1 MTWER
6 FFLLAIISTPIMATS
21 WLLWV
26 ILPSGVAYVLGHVVC
41 AVVVWHGKRMY
52 DDAVKDIAIRNGS
65 WLI

>member
-6 FFLLAIISTPIMATS
+6 FCLLAIIATPIMVTN

-26 ILPSGVAYVLGHVVC
+26 ILPSGAAYVIGHIVC

-65 WLI
+65 WPI